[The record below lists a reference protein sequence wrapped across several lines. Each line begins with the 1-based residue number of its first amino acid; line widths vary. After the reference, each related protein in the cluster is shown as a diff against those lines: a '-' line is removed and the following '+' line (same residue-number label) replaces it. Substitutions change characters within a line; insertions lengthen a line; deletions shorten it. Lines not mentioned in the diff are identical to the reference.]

1 MDRKELLDS
10 LNKLKAGYI
19 ASLNSLEL
27 MKNWG
32 RTQLEA
38 LYATRIGVFKIEI
51 LELQIELKALKKKIQ
66 LCHQYINRNQTP
78 LFDEI
83 EAQVE
88 KMVKAVHGEIHQEKE
103 KVAFGKAVLS
113 NLSSPEESIEMKK
126 IFRNIAKVLHPDVN
140 PDMSQEQLEIWH
152 LFYAAYKEGNLDKLK
167 ALEVVYADD
176 IMKFQKENEEISEED
191 ILLQTAMLKQ
201 GILELEEQ
209 IQELNGEFPFTIAD
223 QIRDDEW
230 VEEQQTLLK
239 KEIEELK
246 VAVKEKQEIYQLIK
260 ETYE

>member
-1 MDRKELLDS
+1 
-10 LNKLKAGYI
+10 
-19 ASLNSLEL
+19 
-27 MKNWG
+27 
-32 RTQLEA
+32 
-38 LYATRIGVFKIEI
+38 
-51 LELQIELKALKKKIQ
+51 
-66 LCHQYINRNQTP
+66 
-78 LFDEI
+78 
-83 EAQVE
+83 
-88 KMVKAVHGEIHQEKE
+88 
-103 KVAFGKAVLS
+103 
-113 NLSSPEESIEMKK
+113 MKK